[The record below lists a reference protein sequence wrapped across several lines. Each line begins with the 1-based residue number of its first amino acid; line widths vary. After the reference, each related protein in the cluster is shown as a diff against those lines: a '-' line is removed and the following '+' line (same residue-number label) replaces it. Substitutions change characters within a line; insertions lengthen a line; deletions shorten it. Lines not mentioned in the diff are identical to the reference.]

1 MNWWKE
7 LKGKIKF
14 KEPLKKHTAF
24 KIGGACRYFIEPKG
38 REDLKLLLNALK
50 RYNISF
56 LVIGAGSNIL
66 AADKGFKGAVIR
78 LASPDFKKISF
89 KGNFAEVG
97 AGCLLAQL
105 IVTAR
110 NNGFSGQEFL
120 TGIPGTVGGAL
131 IMNAG
136 AGKEHKGFGDLV
148 ENVTVMDY
156 NGSIKAMAKKGL
168 KFGYRSSNL
177 SKYIILST
185 RIKLIKKSKLEIQ
198 NKIKGYLRCR
208 KKTQDANWASAGC
221 VFKNPPGISA
231 GSLIDLCGL
240 KGKKIGGACISDRHA
255 NFIINQ
261 AKAKASDVLKLIA
274 LAKRKVKDK
283 FNIDLEPEI
292 KIWA

>member
-1 MNWWKE
+1 
-7 LKGKIKF
+7 
-14 KEPLKKHTAF
+14 
-24 KIGGACRYFIEPKG
+24 
-38 REDLKLLLNALK
+38 
-50 RYNISF
+50 
-56 LVIGAGSNIL
+56 
-66 AADKGFKGAVIR
+66 
-78 LASPDFKKISF
+78 
-89 KGNFAEVG
+89 
-97 AGCLLAQL
+97 
-105 IVTAR
+105 
-110 NNGFSGQEFL
+110 
-120 TGIPGTVGGAL
+120 
-131 IMNAG
+131 MNAG

-156 NGSIKAMAKKGL
+156 NGSIKALTKKGL

-185 RIKLIKKSKLEIQ
+185 RIKLIRKSKLEIQ
-198 NKIKGYLRCR
+198 NKIKGYLRYR

-274 LAKRKVKDK
+274 LAKRKVKDQ